1 MRDRQPNRLLAW
13 ERLQRGWSYEEMAER
28 IRAEMARCGE
38 VETGLTANT
47 VRRWETGERRP
58 DPRYRK
64 HLVGIM
70 GKPAS
75 ELGLLTPDEL
85 RMRPEPAPSA
95 EFDRVWAAL
104 GRDTPDETLRR
115 SLLHGLATAG
125 TLPLLTPLLSLES
138 GDGGGPAK
146 PTDPD
151 AYVTVTEG
159 HRRLYWTTPAR
170 LLYEAVY
177 AHTQL
182 GIELLRGA
190 SGQTRVRL
198 ASALAESALLTARLA
213 LFDLRNGAVAERSL
227 ELAFAATRESGDHA
241 LAAVVRGHMA
251 FRLIFGPAPG
261 DAREILAAARQHTWH
276 GVSPVVRSWL
286 HCVASEAEA
295 RAGDAA
301 TGHHQIDLARKA
313 IESDDAPHPEWL
325 DFYSP
330 ARMQSFAGYAALS
343 AGDHDDAAACL
354 TGALTA
360 LTGRHGNERSASLAA
375 LARAHGDDADR
386 AASLLVQAVDA
397 LATDW
402 YRTGYD
408 RVRAVR
414 PMLRDSRVA
423 AEVDERL
430 DALGATTPEMVL
442 CGR

>member
-75 ELGLLTPDEL
+75 ELGLLTPEEL
-85 RMRPEPAPSA
+85 RMRPGPATSA
-95 EFDRVWAAL
+95 EVDLAAP
-104 GRDTPDETLRR
+104 GRGTPDDALRR
-115 SLLHGLATAG
+115 SLLRGPATADP
-125 TLPLLTPLLSLES
+125 LPLLTPLLSLES
-138 GDGGGPAK
+138 GDSGGPARAA
-146 PTDPD
+146 DPD
-151 AYVTVTEG
+151 AYIAVTES

-170 LLYEAVY
+170 LLYEAAY

-227 ELAFAATRESGDHA
+227 EVALAATRESGDHA
-241 LAAVVRGHMA
+241 LATVVRGHMA
-251 FRLIFGPAPG
+251 FRLIFGPTPG

-301 TGHHQIDLARKA
+301 TGRHQIDLARKA
-313 IESDDAPHPEWL
+313 LESDAAAPHPDWL
-325 DFYSP
+325 DFYGP

-343 AGDHDDAAACL
+343 AGDHDEAAACL
-354 TGALTA
+354 TGALTS
-360 LTGRHGNERSASLAA
+360 LTSREGKQRSVVLAD

-423 AEVDERL
+423 ADVDQRL
-430 DALGATTPEMVL
+430 DALGATVPEMVR
-442 CGR
+442 CGQ